1 MYPDVFGCQKCVRPH
16 WTRPN
21 IFSGANWWVLAWN
34 HPIAWLGHDHLKSPQ
49 REELK
54 FSIKNLLF
62 EPNGGGSKP
71 INLSILMG
79 WTSIN
84 PSYFIGFTR
93 GTKGFDSYP
102 NGNGTPTSRSSMQIW
117 PWASWLWRWREWD
130 YKHNWEMFR
139 IFAAPNF
146 CLESPNCERLVQNI
160 YIYIDRMTDDK
171 W

>member
-1 MYPDVFGCQKCVRPH
+1 MFLGVKKCVRPH

-102 NGNGTPTSRSSMQIW
+102 NGNGTGWKLDGEAMRSWWIHRIFPSMKSLEYRKIPTINVHGYGWGFSSMIFPFKW
-117 PWASWLWRWREWD
+117 P
-130 YKHNWEMFR
+130 
-139 IFAAPNF
+139 
-146 CLESPNCERLVQNI
+146 
-160 YIYIDRMTDDK
+160 
-171 W
+171 